1 MQPKA
6 GASFAAVQDLAYGVL
21 RYLGLLRALL
31 AGLLAKPLRDEDLD
45 ALLLVALYQLK
56 YTRAAPYAVV
66 DDAVRACVRLR
77 KTSAKGLVNA
87 VLRNFLRHPDA
98 SLALARKTEPGRW
111 SYPQWWID
119 TLRSAYPGHYADIL
133 EAGNTRPPMTLR
145 VNLRRI
151 ARDAYLAMLGTAG
164 LEAEA
169 IGDCAVMLAQ
179 PVPVDGLP
187 GFSQGLVSVQDLSAQ
202 YAAPLLDLSDGM
214 RVLDA
219 CAAPGG
225 KSAHIL
231 EHAQVRLTAIDRD
244 AQRLSRLASNFER
257 LGLSGRVLCADAAE
271 PARWWDGE
279 FFDRILLDAPC
290 TASGIVRRHPDIKWL
305 RRPEDLWAWTAQQ
318 RHLLEALWRTLAG
331 GGKLL
336 YATCSVFPEEN
347 QVQVSAFLRAHSEA
361 QLLPPSGIWE
371 GPEIGNIN
379 GQILPDPRHDGFFY
393 ALLQKA

>member
-31 AGLLAKPLRDEDLD
+31 AGLLAKPLRDEDLE

-257 LGLSGRVLCADAAE
+257 LGLSGRVLCADAA
-271 PARWWDGE
+271 
-279 FFDRILLDAPC
+279 
-290 TASGIVRRHPDIKWL
+290 
-305 RRPEDLWAWTAQQ
+305 
-318 RHLLEALWRTLAG
+318 
-331 GGKLL
+331 
-336 YATCSVFPEEN
+336 
-347 QVQVSAFLRAHSEA
+347 
-361 QLLPPSGIWE
+361 
-371 GPEIGNIN
+371 
-379 GQILPDPRHDGFFY
+379 
-393 ALLQKA
+393 